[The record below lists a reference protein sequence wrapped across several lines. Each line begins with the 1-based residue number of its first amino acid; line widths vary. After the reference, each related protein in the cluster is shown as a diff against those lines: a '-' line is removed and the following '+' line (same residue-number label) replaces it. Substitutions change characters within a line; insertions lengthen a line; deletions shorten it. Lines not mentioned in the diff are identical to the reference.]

1 MHVFAESLSSESSI
15 AFSTVLTFL
24 FSVILGVSIGVLS
37 VLGYQRCRRS
47 GQSSQTETEM
57 ETTATVMYEEPGKF
71 KPDPHTQ
78 GNLAYG
84 HVQDTGRQQSTV
96 STQPPTEVRGQLY
109 EELDE
114 FKPDPHTQGNVAYG
128 HVQFSQYR

>member
-15 AFSTVLTFL
+15 ALSTVLSFL
-24 FSVILGVSIGVLS
+24 FSVVLGVSIGVFS

-47 GQSSQTETEM
+47 GQSSQSETEM
-57 ETTATVMYEEPGKF
+57 KTPTAVVYEEPGGI

-84 HVQDTGRQQSTV
+84 HVQ
-96 STQPPTEVRGQLY
+96 
-109 EELDE
+109 
-114 FKPDPHTQGNVAYG
+114 
-128 HVQFSQYR
+128 FSQ

>member
-1 MHVFAESLSSESSI
+1 MEPHVSLCLTLSVLSHSLLESVALTFI
-15 AFSTVLTFL
+15 LTFL
-24 FSVILGVSIGVLS
+24 LTLVLGVSIGVLS

-57 ETTATVMYEEPGKF
+57 ETPTAVVYEEPGVI

-84 HVQDTGRQQSTV
+84 HVQFT
-96 STQPPTEVRGQLY
+96 
-109 EELDE
+109 
-114 FKPDPHTQGNVAYG
+114 
-128 HVQFSQYR
+128 